1 MNVNSM
7 YQLLGAVQ
15 KNPKVV
21 GEAVANG
28 AGTGFEDMLQQA
40 AGDKKPVDN
49 SKPQNQ
55 TQDKPTDS
63 QKPAQTTDETAKQP
77 NQSEQNT
84 QTSQSQQENQQA
96 LAAALVTS
104 QPVPTIPLVVPAEE
118 MAAPVETVVL
128 PQTVMN
134 EAVLPV
140 NAEQQTTVAMPQ
152 VQTEVQGQPLVNAQV
167 VQTAAPEQQT
177 ETTTLASSVQTVN
190 TVKPETAGQNVQQVQ
205 TQTADTQP
213 EFKVVTAESNAPQQN
228 LTEEGGDDA
237 AAAMQ
242 TPVFASNDAVP
253 VKVMEAEQPLNPQ
266 ADDAAE
272 QLAQKINQAINQG
285 ESRVTINLTPANL
298 GNITVEITRLTDGTL
313 SVILSVIT
321 EKAAG
326 LLDKHSNSLQN
337 LLAGN
342 MQGQVRV
349 EVENR
354 LPEQNAQQFLNPD
367 QQERQGNQQNQ
378 EQHRQQ
384 NDENSATAQ
393 IDFMQQ
399 LRLGL
404 IDIE

>member
-1 MNVNSM
+1 MNVNTM

-15 KNPKVV
+15 KKPKVV

-77 NQSEQNT
+77 NQSGQNT

-104 QPVPTIPLVVPAEE
+104 QPVPNIPLVVPAEE

-128 PQTVMN
+128 PQAVMN

-140 NAEQQTTVAMPQ
+140 NAEQQTAVTMPQ

-177 ETTTLASSVQTVN
+177 ETTTLASSMQTVN

-205 TQTADTQP
+205 TQTTDTQP

-228 LTEEGGDDA
+228 LTEEGGK
-237 AAAMQ
+237 
-242 TPVFASNDAVP
+242 SW
-253 VKVMEAEQPLNPQ
+253 
-266 ADDAAE
+266 
-272 QLAQKINQAINQG
+272 
-285 ESRVTINLTPANL
+285 
-298 GNITVEITRLTDGTL
+298 
-313 SVILSVIT
+313 
-321 EKAAG
+321 
-326 LLDKHSNSLQN
+326 
-337 LLAGN
+337 
-342 MQGQVRV
+342 
-349 EVENR
+349 
-354 LPEQNAQQFLNPD
+354 
-367 QQERQGNQQNQ
+367 
-378 EQHRQQ
+378 
-384 NDENSATAQ
+384 
-393 IDFMQQ
+393 
-399 LRLGL
+399 
-404 IDIE
+404 